1 MTQWVKGVGKP
12 QSRGIHEWVWDWMK
26 GGELTSVF
34 ASLGNGKKRT
44 GGIGGG
50 RVHGERKAWAQR
62 RNEEMEWRRGIL
74 ARMRK
79 SSSLEHNTKGKV
91 KGA

>member
-1 MTQWVKGVGKP
+1 MCLPRSATGRRGEEGCFARPKP
-12 QSRGIHEWVWDWMK
+12 AK
-26 GGELTSVF
+26 ELEYSSF
-34 ASLGNGKKRT
+34 DRT